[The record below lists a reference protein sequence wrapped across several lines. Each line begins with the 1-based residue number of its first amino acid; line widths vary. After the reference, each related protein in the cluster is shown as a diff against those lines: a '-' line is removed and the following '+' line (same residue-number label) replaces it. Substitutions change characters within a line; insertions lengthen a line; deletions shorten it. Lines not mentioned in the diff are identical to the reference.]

1 MRLTVRDVSELL
13 GVAEPIV
20 IKWIK
25 NRALPARQI
34 DGRYLFHRAELL
46 EWATANRIK
55 VSLELF
61 DKQQDEGDD
70 FPGLVRAIEA
80 GGIHYDLADT
90 NKERALRAV
99 VDVLPLPEEVDRE
112 LVLRLFLAREASA
125 TTAIGDGIAL
135 PHVRNPIVVDVDE
148 PMITLCFLKEPVDFA
163 ALDGKRV
170 HVMFILICPTPRSHL
185 RLLSRLSFA
194 LHDDAFKRVVV
205 EHGSKDNIMIEL
217 RRVEDSFAATEVGK
231 GAR

>member
-1 MRLTVRDVSELL
+1 MSELL

-25 NRALPARQI
+25 NRALPARRV
-34 DGRYLFHRAELL
+34 DGRYLFHHAELL
-46 EWATANRIK
+46 EWANANRIK
-55 VSLELF
+55 VSHELF
-61 DKQQDEGDD
+61 DKLQVEGDD
-70 FPGLVRAIEA
+70 FPSLVRAIEA
-80 GGIHYDLADT
+80 GGIHDNLADT

-99 VDVLPLPEEVDRE
+99 VDVLPLPEDVDRE

-135 PHVRNPIVVDVDE
+135 PHVRNPIVVDIDE
-148 PMITLCFLKEPVDFA
+148 PMITLCFLREPVDFA
-163 ALDGKRV
+163 ALDGKPV

-194 LHDDAFKRVVV
+194 LHDEGFKKVVV
-205 EHGSKDNIMIEL
+205 EHGPKNDIMMEL
-217 RRVEDSFAATEVGK
+217 RRVEESFAATEVGK